1 MHELVWKPLTA
12 HPGRGGMLAERRP
25 CAALQPYICCFWGGT
40 GQTEPPTW
48 VVPDTCVDLIF
59 RIGEDAGRTDP
70 LPVPV
75 AQPADR
81 PALGR
86 TGRCRAVRLC
96 RSGASFAQ
104 LQKIPRPDPGR
115 NGLSYGGGKGVS
127 GTLSA
132 ATEGGNLMFFEQ
144 YPALDA
150 MLLSYPGAV
159 RDYQPVWGGDRYL
172 VAGKMYAG
180 LLFIAQHKDPRYA
193 NHPFVSL
200 KIDPAEGKF
209 YRAQYPA
216 DVLPGYYSDK
226 RTWVSIR
233 LDGGLPEAELACLC
247 RRSYDLVVAKLPKS
261 RRP

>member
-1 MHELVWKPLTA
+1 
-12 HPGRGGMLAERRP
+12 
-25 CAALQPYICCFWGGT
+25 
-40 GQTEPPTW
+40 
-48 VVPDTCVDLIF
+48 
-59 RIGEDAGRTDP
+59 
-70 LPVPV
+70 
-75 AQPADR
+75 
-81 PALGR
+81 
-86 TGRCRAVRLC
+86 
-96 RSGASFAQ
+96 
-104 LQKIPRPDPGR
+104 
-115 NGLSYGGGKGVS
+115 
-127 GTLSA
+127 
-132 ATEGGNLMFFEQ
+132 MFFEQ

-159 RDYQPVWGGDRYL
+159 RDYQPVWGWDRYL

-200 KIDPAEGKF
+200 KIDPAEGEF

-261 RRP
+261 WRP

>member
-12 HPGRGGMLAERRP
+12 HPGRGGMLAERCP

-115 NGLSYGGGKGVS
+115 NGLSYGGVEKAY
-127 GTLSA
+127 LA
-132 ATEGGNLMFFEQ
+132 
-144 YPALDA
+144 
-150 MLLSYPGAV
+150 
-159 RDYQPVWGGDRYL
+159 RYL
-172 VAGKMYAG
+172 P
-180 LLFIAQHKDPRYA
+180 Q
-193 NHPFVSL
+193 
-200 KIDPAEGKF
+200 
-209 YRAQYPA
+209 
-216 DVLPGYYSDK
+216 
-226 RTWVSIR
+226 
-233 LDGGLPEAELACLC
+233 
-247 RRSYDLVVAKLPKS
+247 PKEET
-261 RRP
+261 

>member
-1 MHELVWKPLTA
+1 
-12 HPGRGGMLAERRP
+12 
-25 CAALQPYICCFWGGT
+25 
-40 GQTEPPTW
+40 
-48 VVPDTCVDLIF
+48 
-59 RIGEDAGRTDP
+59 
-70 LPVPV
+70 
-75 AQPADR
+75 
-81 PALGR
+81 
-86 TGRCRAVRLC
+86 
-96 RSGASFAQ
+96 
-104 LQKIPRPDPGR
+104 
-115 NGLSYGGGKGVS
+115 
-127 GTLSA
+127 
-132 ATEGGNLMFFEQ
+132 MFFEQ

-159 RDYQPVWGGDRYL
+159 RDYQPVWGWDRYL

-200 KIDPAEGKF
+200 KIDPAEGEF

-261 RRP
+261 RRPEIKHGQKTPAGCCCGIRRAGFVSA